1 MKIAPSLLA
10 LAVGLLTLG
19 VQAEETKP
27 RFRVHN
33 TDPAPAARAPAKAP
47 AAAAAAA
54 PTAPAAVAPA
64 SRPSPA
70 GSTAPASK
78 PAPAATLSSSA
89 KPAGA
94 QRAPWDAAPVAAS
107 AVPAVYLAEWKK
119 AKNRARCAPLALVG
133 GEKKPGVTV
142 RRANFS
148 DGWAV
153 AYDLPGQRSA
163 YGVAGTGLDLDG
175 KGYPFPNSL
184 TFADGSSAHYGLS
197 GGTGPGYIAYVEV
210 AGQRCLYNVWADVG
224 GQERLEELLRSLRLV
239 QTP

>member
-1 MKIAPSLLA
+1 M
-10 LAVGLLTLG
+10 
-19 VQAEETKP
+19 
-27 RFRVHN
+27 
-33 TDPAPAARAPAKAP
+33 
-47 AAAAAAA
+47 
-54 PTAPAAVAPA
+54 
-64 SRPSPA
+64 
-70 GSTAPASK
+70 
-78 PAPAATLSSSA
+78 
-89 KPAGA
+89 
-94 QRAPWDAAPVAAS
+94 
-107 AVPAVYLAEWKK
+107 PAVYLAEWKK

-133 GEKKPGVTV
+133 GEKTPGVTV

-175 KGYPFPNSL
+175 KGYTFPNSL

>member
-27 RFRVHN
+27 RFRVH
-33 TDPAPAARAPAKAP
+33 TDTAPAARTPAKAP
-47 AAAAAAA
+47 AAANPAAASS
-54 PTAPAAVAPA
+54 APAAASAPA
-64 SRPSPA
+64 A
-70 GSTAPASK
+70 K
-78 PAPAATLSSSA
+78 PAPAVSTGPSA

-133 GEKKPGVTV
+133 GEKTPGVSV

-175 KGYPFPNSL
+175 KGYTFPNSM

-224 GQERLEELLRSLRLV
+224 GQQRLEELLRSLRKV